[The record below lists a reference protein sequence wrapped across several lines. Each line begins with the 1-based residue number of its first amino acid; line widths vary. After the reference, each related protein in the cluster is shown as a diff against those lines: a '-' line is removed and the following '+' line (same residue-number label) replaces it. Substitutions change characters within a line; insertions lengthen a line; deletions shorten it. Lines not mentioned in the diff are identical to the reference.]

1 MKKYCHIIALLL
13 LLPTLYACHNH
24 SKTAKPKEGLSIVTS
39 FYPIYAITKAVSGDL
54 NDVRMIQSSAGIHSF
69 EPSVN
74 DVAAIYDADLF
85 IYHSHTLESWAG
97 DLDPNL
103 QNSDVAVFEAS
114 QTLTLDRVQ
123 GLEDIPVSE
132 GIDPA
137 TLYDPHTWTDPYLAS
152 EEALMIAK
160 ELGRIDPKNASYY
173 TNNAKHFQKEAEQL
187 GNEYQEK
194 FKKVTSKTFVTQHT
208 AFHYLAKR
216 FGLNQLGIS
225 GISPEQEPSPRQ
237 LTEIQDFIQTYGI
250 KTIFTEDNVNPKIA
264 QVIADATG
272 AKVKKL
278 SPLESVLNNNKTYLE
293 NLRLNLEILYQ
304 YLQ

>member
-1 MKKYCHIIALLL
+1 MKTLYRIAPLLL
-13 LLPTLYACHNH
+13 LFGILIGCHKNDQKANH
-24 SKTAKPKEGLSIVTS
+24 DNGLTIVTS
-39 FYPIYAITKAVSGDL
+39 FYPMYAITKAVSGDL

-103 QNSDVAVFEAS
+103 QHSNVAVFEAS
-114 QTLTLDRVQ
+114 QTLTLDKVQ
-123 GLEDIPVSE
+123 GLEDIPISE

-137 TLYDPHTWTDPYLAS
+137 TFYDPHTWTDPYLAS
-152 EEALMIAK
+152 EEALMIAQ
-160 ELGRIDPKNASYY
+160 ELGRIDPKNATYY
-173 TNNAKHFQKEAEQL
+173 TSNAEQFKKEAEQL
-187 GNEYQEK
+187 GKEYQEK
-194 FKKVTSKTFVTQHT
+194 FKNVTSNTFVTQHT

-237 LTEIQDFIQTYGI
+237 LTEIQDFIKTYGI

-264 QVIADATG
+264 QVIAKSTG
-272 AKVKKL
+272 AKVKTL
-278 SPLESVLNNNKTYLE
+278 SPLESVPTNTKSYLE
-293 NLRLNLEILYQ
+293 NLRLNLDILYQ
-304 YLQ
+304 HLH